1 MSSSSPDQAEQW
13 GPPPPSPAHPQAD
26 APAEVRGQTPSFVA
40 ADPAESSESSPL
52 VASSPSPTQPPAD
65 DAAGEQGGRRLLN
78 ATAVMASGTAVSR
91 VLGLVRAMLIA
102 IVLGNFTV
110 QANTFTLAMTVPNS
124 LYILLAGGTLNNVLV
139 PQIVRAVTHDSDG
152 GKAFIDR
159 IITGLVLVLGVLTA
173 IITLATPL
181 VMSIYA
187 NSSWRTPEM
196 AEHWRSLLLMSYLTM
211 PQLFFY
217 GVFFLIGQ
225 VLNAREKFGPMMWAP
240 ILNNVV
246 SIAVFGVYLWIW
258 GTQSATG
265 QAFTDQQVWLLG
277 VGSTI
282 GIAVQTLVLLPYLKQ
297 AGFSYQPRF
306 DLKGTGLGQTF
317 HVAKW
322 MVGYVALTS
331 LAQVVVVNLASNSGV
346 GAYQNAYVIWI
357 LPHSLITVSLS
368 TAMLPTASK
377 FAAANNFGGVA
388 TETTRALRLALTFLV
403 PSAIGFAVLFDPI
416 SALIYGHGAGANDYH
431 TVGWALAM
439 FALGLVPYTIQ
450 YLYLRAFYSL
460 DNTKTPFLLQ
470 IPISAANALLAV
482 LLVLAGSDPATVPA
496 RLALAYTLAYVLGV
510 FLTHWALKR
519 RLPKLDGRA
528 IAGHV
533 GKLALATLPAAVIA
547 WAITWWFARY
557 DSRLLEALGLGLAA
571 LLAVLVF
578 FFTAKRLGIPETAS
592 MMGIL
597 RRRRPDNPDA
607 DAVEAITDEIDG
619 GTQAGGSLVEP
630 AEREPVEARP
640 AGGVSVEAPEPE
652 PAPAEVVNT
661 DPDGTGVF
669 VPVRPPSPGPETT
682 EVQDYPQPSETPV
695 EVGRLLAG
703 RFRLDERLAT
713 LGRTQT
719 WRAHDQVLSR
729 PVLVHLLPAADPQ
742 TPSVLQ
748 AARQAAVATDSRFL
762 RVLDVIED
770 GDGEDATAYLV
781 YEYAAGQTVAK
792 VLASG
797 PLTGVEAAWLVSEVA
812 DALAPLHSQGFFHR
826 HLSPSTVLV
835 TSNGN
840 IKLLGFG
847 VDATGRLPRGGVE
860 DDVAAIGD
868 LLYACLVAH
877 WPGGERFGLPAA
889 PLTGEGTPVPP
900 AEVRSGVAPALNQI
914 QQRIAGSNSTF
925 GVRLVT
931 AQAIAGEL
939 AAILGQA
946 SAASDLRARLAGP
959 AQPSARADFGSDGS
973 AAVSTPPPI
982 PTPASNRLYVS
993 TPLPEGEETGD
1004 AFVDSV
1010 MERSERFTPVPPPGP
1025 AKPTPRARLP
1035 LLFSALVL
1043 VVAVGLVAAAVLTF
1057 RPASA
1062 PAAAGRLAISAVD
1075 DFDPKADGG
1084 SGGENSGKAGLAI
1097 DGNLDTVWPTEKYR
1111 KPNFGAKPG
1120 VGLVLDLGSV
1130 RDITGVTLHLSG
1142 RGTDVQLRIPKD
1154 VTDTPPMKGIA
1165 SWKLFEEAKNVAD
1178 TAELT
1183 WPDPVRT
1190 RFVLVYLTALPA
1202 IGNGQ
1207 YQGGIAEVTVA
1218 GR

>member
-1 MSSSSPDQAEQW
+1 
-13 GPPPPSPAHPQAD
+13 
-26 APAEVRGQTPSFVA
+26 
-40 ADPAESSESSPL
+40 
-52 VASSPSPTQPPAD
+52 
-65 DAAGEQGGRRLLN
+65 
-78 ATAVMASGTAVSR
+78 MASGTAVSR

-102 IVLGNFTV
+102 IVLGNATV

-159 IITGLVLVLGVLTA
+159 IITGLVLVLGALTA
-173 IITLATPL
+173 VITLATPL

-217 GVFFLIGQ
+217 GIFFLIGQ

-246 SIAVFGVYLWIW
+246 SIAVFSAYLGIW

-265 QAFTDQQVWLLG
+265 HAFTDQQVWVLG
-277 VGSTI
+277 VGSTV
-282 GIAVQTLVLLPYLKQ
+282 GIAVQTLVLLPYLRR
-297 AGFSYQPRF
+297 AGFSYRPRF
-306 DLKGTGLGQTF
+306 DLKGTGLGRTL

-346 GAYQNAYVIWI
+346 AAYQNAYVIWI

-368 TAMLPTASK
+368 TAMLPTASR
-377 FAAANNFGGVA
+377 FAAANDFGGVA
-388 TETTRALRLALTFLV
+388 AETTRALRLALTFLV

-416 SALIYGHGAGANDYH
+416 AAIIFGHGAGAADYH
-431 TVGWALAM
+431 VVGWALAM
-439 FALGLVPYTIQ
+439 FAVGLIPYTIQ

-460 DNTKTPFLLQ
+460 DNTRTPFLLQ
-470 IPISAANALLAV
+470 IPISGANALLAV
-482 LLVLAGSDPATVPA
+482 GLVLAWDDPATVPA
-496 RLALAYTLAYVLGV
+496 RLALSYTLAYVGGLFV
-510 FLTHWALKR
+510 THWALKR
-519 RLPKLDGRA
+519 RLPHLDGRA

-533 GKLALATLPAAVIA
+533 GRLALATLPAAALA
-547 WAITWWFARY
+547 WGITWWFGRY
-557 DSRLLEALGLGLAA
+557 DNRLLAVVGLVLAA
-571 LLAVLVF
+571 LVAVLAF
-578 FFTAKRLGIPETAS
+578 FFTAKRMGVPETAA
-592 MMGIL
+592 MIGIL
-597 RRRRPDNPDA
+597 RRRRPENPDA

-619 GTQAGGSLVEP
+619 STLPQPVAGEPVGGSEP
-630 AEREPVEARP
+630 GEAVAL
-640 AGGVSVEAPEPE
+640 AGDAPPSE
-652 PAPAEVVNT
+652 APAEVVNT

-669 VPVRPPSPGPETT
+669 VPVAPPSPGPETT

-713 LGRTQT
+713 RGRTQT

-729 PVLVHLLPAADPQ
+729 PVLVHLLPANDPQ
-742 TPSVLQ
+742 TPAVLR

-770 GDGEDATAYLV
+770 GGEDATAYLV
-781 YEYAAGQTVAK
+781 YEYAAGQTLAK

-797 PLTGVEAAWLVSEVA
+797 ALTGVEAAWLVAEVA
-812 DALAPLHSQGFFHR
+812 DALAPLHAQGQFHR
-826 HLSPSTVLV
+826 QLSPSSVLV
-835 TSNGN
+835 MTNGN
-840 IKLLGFG
+840 VKILGFG
-847 VDATGRLPRGGVE
+847 VDATGRLARGSVE

-877 WPGGERFGLPAA
+877 WPHGERFGLPAA
-889 PLTGEGTPVPP
+889 PLRANGEPLAP
-900 AEVRSGVAPALNQI
+900 AELRSGVAPALNQI
-914 QQRIAGSNSTF
+914 QQRIAGADAAF
-925 GVRLVT
+925 GVRLLT
-931 AQAIAGEL
+931 AQAIASEL

-946 SAASDLRARLAGP
+946 SAASDLQARLAGRAASP
-959 AQPSARADFGSDGS
+959 GSARADGSGEPGTGARSAPAGAGS
-973 AAVSTPPPI
+973 GRAAGITDPPPV

-993 TPLPEGEETGD
+993 SPMPEEGPDGGQESGD
-1004 AFVDSV
+1004 DFVDAAL
-1010 MERSERFTPVPPPGP
+1010 ERSERFTPVPPPGEPRP
-1025 AKPTPRARLP
+1025 APRAKLP

-1043 VVAVGLVAAAVLTF
+1043 VVAIGLVAAAVMTF
-1057 RPASA
+1057 RPPAS
-1062 PAAAGRLAISAVD
+1062 PVAAGRLAIATVD

-1084 SGGENSGKAGLAI
+1084 SGGENSAKAGLAT
-1097 DGNLDTVWPTEKYR
+1097 DGNLATAWPTEKYR
-1111 KPNFGAKPG
+1111 KATFGTKPG
-1120 VGLVLDLGSV
+1120 VGLVLDLGAV
-1130 RDITGVTLHLSG
+1130 RDVTGMTLHLSG
-1142 RGTDVQLRIPKD
+1142 RGTDLKLMVPKESG
-1154 VTDTPPMKGIA
+1154 DTAPMKALA
-1165 SWKLFEEAKNVAD
+1165 SWKAFEEARNVAD
-1178 TAELT
+1178 SAELT
-1183 WPDPVRT
+1183 WPDAVRT

-1202 IGNGQ
+1202 VGNGQ
-1207 YQGGIAEVTVA
+1207 YAGGVAEVTVT